1 MLSNLSEELKKLVNI
16 ISLNDISNINSYIF
30 LDKKTEIV
38 QSLNQALKTT
48 ELIDEIKN
56 IPINIS
62 DITINDGKVKVLGL
76 NGKNTDL
83 TGEILLDNN
92 TVVTLKGTEKGYNL
106 DYNINELTV
115 NSVLEKNKK
124 IKTVITYEKKDI
136 LEGKSINLVSEL
148 IFENNS
154 LQNINKTSITEEEKI
169 LLSEKIKTMETSRY
183 DEIMNNYLIQIAK
196 IDELVSSVYSKKEK
210 LDKVQKELLMLGM
223 IIKPEDIMIST
234 EVQQNQNENSNND
247 VKKAETGNNRQTE
260 NLQQNKQN
268 PKEQMQEILNKITDK
283 K

>member
-1 MLSNLSEELKKLVNI
+1 M
-16 ISLNDISNINSYIF
+16 
-30 LDKKTEIV
+30 
-38 QSLNQALKTT
+38 
-48 ELIDEIKN
+48 KN
-56 IPINIS
+56 AQ
-62 DITINDGKVKVLGL
+62 K
-76 NGKNTDL
+76 
-83 TGEILLDNN
+83 
-92 TVVTLKGTEKGYNL
+92 
-106 DYNINELTV
+106 
-115 NSVLEKNKK
+115 
-124 IKTVITYEKKDI
+124 
-136 LEGKSINLVSEL
+136 SEL

-234 EVQQNQNENSNND
+234 EIQ
-247 VKKAETGNNRQTE
+247 
-260 NLQQNKQN
+260 QN

>member
-1 MLSNLSEELKKLVNI
+1 M
-16 ISLNDISNINSYIF
+16 
-30 LDKKTEIV
+30 
-38 QSLNQALKTT
+38 
-48 ELIDEIKN
+48 
-56 IPINIS
+56 
-62 DITINDGKVKVLGL
+62 
-76 NGKNTDL
+76 
-83 TGEILLDNN
+83 
-92 TVVTLKGTEKGYNL
+92 TLKGTEKGYNL

>member
-1 MLSNLSEELKKLVNI
+1 
-16 ISLNDISNINSYIF
+16 
-30 LDKKTEIV
+30 
-38 QSLNQALKTT
+38 
-48 ELIDEIKN
+48 
-56 IPINIS
+56 
-62 DITINDGKVKVLGL
+62 
-76 NGKNTDL
+76 
-83 TGEILLDNN
+83 
-92 TVVTLKGTEKGYNL
+92 
-106 DYNINELTV
+106 
-115 NSVLEKNKK
+115 
-124 IKTVITYEKKDI
+124 
-136 LEGKSINLVSEL
+136 
-148 IFENNS
+148 
-154 LQNINKTSITEEEKI
+154 
-169 LLSEKIKTMETSRY
+169 METSRY
-183 DEIMNNYLIQIAK
+183 DEIMNNYLVQIAK